1 MHIYIIYIIYTKY
14 IYIYIYITY
23 ISNIYQIY
31 IYIHHIYI
39 CIYDEYIYIHLY
51 MYVNNRILV
60 RDLFWEFPKYLYCLL
75 LTTRM
80 RHEQSAETLFSVCL
94 SQKLWRSCTC
104 YIYTCIH
111 VQFHVVPICTPH
123 VRHLLTL
130 SGTKDG
136 NSLNVII

>member
-1 MHIYIIYIIYTKY
+1 MNIYIFI
-14 IYIYIYITY
+14 
-23 ISNIYQIY
+23 
-31 IYIHHIYI
+31 
-39 CIYDEYIYIHLY
+39 Y